1 MTALS
6 RCRQIELPTIPNPD
20 GSLAVIE
27 ADGGPLPFPIRR
39 VYYLHSVPEGAK
51 RGGHAH
57 RRLEQMLVAVSGR
70 LRVLLDDG
78 AERRSEELSDPTVGL
93 YLPTMVWREL
103 VDFDAGTVCL
113 VIASRPYE
121 PEDYIRDY
129 DEFVAASES

>member
-1 MTALS
+1 
-6 RCRQIELPTIPNPD
+6 
-20 GSLAVIE
+20 
-27 ADGGPLPFPIRR
+27 
-39 VYYLHSVPEGAK
+39 VYYLHSVREGAR

-57 RRLEQMLVAVSGR
+57 RLLEQVLIAVSGR
-70 LRVLLDDG
+70 FEVVLDDG

-129 DEFVAASES
+129 GEFVAASGS